1 LSYVVLAKS
10 LTAYLN
16 QDTIITTGLP
26 MKNRLWK
33 IIFLLLFILPILIP
47 LAAFASNTV
56 PGGGSTNNNVTI
68 TVKGP
73 NDEPWNSLPSTQS
86 DYDISYKVTVTGL
99 ESRTSYH
106 IKIFRA
112 NGWDTTAIEN
122 GADPEEAGLKPD
134 GVESVCGASD
144 DYGNLSITYP
154 DGNLPDGKDVTGS
167 FIMEVSTN
175 SGTSSGDKCKRGTY
189 VQSTAI
195 TIVTTNKDYGK
206 PSQGSTKLEDKNEPT
221 KDTALGPI
229 PTDVAGFA
237 SKFAAIAIGIAGGIA
252 FLLMIYGSFR
262 LVFSNGDVEAVQQGR
277 QIIVAAVTGL
287 IVIIFSIFI
296 LRLIGISI
304 LGLPI

>member
-1 LSYVVLAKS
+1 
-10 LTAYLN
+10 
-16 QDTIITTGLP
+16 
-26 MKNRLWK
+26 MKNRFLR

-47 LAAFASNTV
+47 LAAFAANTG
-56 PGGGSTNNNVTI
+56 PTGGNTNPVTI
-68 TVKGP
+68 IVKGP
-73 NDEPWNSLPSTQS
+73 NDEPWNNLPSTQS
-86 DYDISYKVTVTGL
+86 DFDMSYKVTVSGL

-106 IKIFRA
+106 LKIFKA
-112 NGWDTTAIEN
+112 DNWDTAAIKS
-122 GADPEEAGLKPD
+122 GVDPEDDLHLKPS
-134 GVESVCGASD
+134 GVESVCGVAD

-154 DGNLPDGKDVTGS
+154 DGNLPDDGDVTGS

-175 SGTSSGDKCKRGTY
+175 SGNPSGDSCKRGTY
-189 VQSTAI
+189 VQSTPI
-195 TIVTTNKDYGK
+195 SIVEVSKDYGK
-206 PSQGSTKLEDKNEPT
+206 PSQGSSKLEDKNEPT

-237 SKFAAIAIGIAGGIA
+237 SKFASIAIGIAGGIA

-296 LRLIGISI
+296 LRLIGITI
-304 LGLPI
+304 LGLPV